1 MNKIDILH
9 FTLTNSR
16 SGVNQYILN
25 AWNAIDRNKFQ
36 FDFVTFSA
44 KLDFEEQLRQGGGH
58 LYYVKNRAEDNIK
71 CFREE
76 IRNIF
81 SISHPDVVHLHTS
94 YWKSF
99 EIEKLAKEY
108 GVPKII
114 VHAHNSAVF
123 DDSDREIKTER
134 HLKLREILTEDIATE
149 FWACS
154 KIAAEW
160 LYGNRIPAKQIKI
173 LKNAIDISR
182 FTFNP
187 TIRNAYRYKLGWD
200 TKYIIGHVG
209 RFSYQKNHTFL
220 IDIFKAAL
228 ERNDN
233 LRLLLIGIG
242 PLEKDI
248 REKVERYNLNDKIY
262 FAGPREDVN
271 NWMQAMDC
279 FCLPSHFEGL
289 PIVALE
295 AQAAGL
301 PCLLSSNITDEVKIL
316 ESLYRID
323 LCKEQWVQ
331 ELIKERVDL
340 NRQLGSLKV
349 AEAGFDIQRQIK
361 ILEFAYENE
370 LLNKNKFK

>member
-1 MNKIDILH
+1 MDKINILH

-25 AWNAIDRNKFQ
+25 AWDAIDRNKFQ

-44 KLDFEEQLRQGGGH
+44 KLDFEEQLRQSDGH
-58 LYYVKNRAEDNIK
+58 LYYVKNRAEDNVK

-81 SISHPDVVHLHTS
+81 SISHPDIVHLHTG

-99 EIEKLAKEY
+99 EIEQLAKEY
-108 GVPKII
+108 GVPKVI

-123 DDSDREIKTER
+123 DDSDREIKTEH
-134 HLKLREILTEDIATE
+134 HLKLRAALTEDIATE

-154 KIAAEW
+154 KVAAEW

-187 TIRNAYRYKLGWD
+187 RIRNAYRYKLGWD
-200 TKYIIGHVG
+200 TNYIIGHVG

-289 PIVALE
+289 PIVSIE

-301 PCLLSSNITDEVKIL
+301 PCLISSNITDEVKIL

-323 LCKEQWVQ
+323 LCKERWVQ
-331 ELIKERVDL
+331 ELIKGRVEF

-349 AEAGFDIQRQIK
+349 AEAGFDIRRQIK
-361 ILEFAYENE
+361 TLEFAYENK
-370 LLNKNKFK
+370 LIKG